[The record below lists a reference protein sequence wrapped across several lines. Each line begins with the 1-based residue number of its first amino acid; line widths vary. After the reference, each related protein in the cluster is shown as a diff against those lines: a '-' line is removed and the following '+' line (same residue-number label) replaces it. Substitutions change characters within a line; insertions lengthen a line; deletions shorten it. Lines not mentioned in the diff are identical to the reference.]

1 VRDTGFWSV
10 APNPS
15 GGSLVV
21 SELTYDPGG
30 RFPEVI
36 VRWFQNLGVAAF
48 VEELRVAALEG

>member
-1 VRDTGFWSV
+1 M
-10 APNPS
+10 
-15 GGSLVV
+15 V